1 MAREPGHTGVRMQM
15 RCSRDARAAIRRNQA
30 HVHEMRCNQTQSGA
44 RTRDV
49 LQSDAIR
56 RTYTRCA
63 AIRRNQAH
71 VHEMCGCC
79 GGCTMYS
86 SSRR

>member
-1 MAREPGHTGVRMQM
+1 MAREPGHTGVCMPM
-15 RCSRDARAAIRRNQA
+15 RRSR
-30 HVHEMRCNQTQSGA
+30 GA
-44 RTRDV
+44 R

-71 VHEMCGCC
+71 VHEMCCNQAQSGARTRDMLQS
-79 GGCTMYS
+79 GAI
-86 SSRR
+86 RRTYTR

>member
-1 MAREPGHTGVRMQM
+1 MPREPGHCCAHANETKP
-15 RCSRDARAAIRRNQA
+15 RCAAAIRRNQA
-30 HVHEMRCNQTQSGA
+30 HVHEMCCNQA
-44 RTRDV
+44 R
-49 LQSDAIR
+49 
-56 RTYTRCA
+56 
-63 AIRRNQAH
+63 

>member
-1 MAREPGHTGVRMQM
+1 MPREPGHCCAHANETKP
-15 RCSRDARAAIRRNQA
+15 RCA
-30 HVHEMRCNQTQSGA
+30 
-44 RTRDV
+44 
-49 LQSDAIR
+49 
-56 RTYTRCA
+56 A

>member
-1 MAREPGHTGVRMQM
+1 MAREPGHTGVCMPM
-15 RCSRDARAAIRRNQA
+15 RRSR
-30 HVHEMRCNQTQSGA
+30 GA
-44 RTRDV
+44 R

-71 VHEMCGCC
+71 VHEMCCNQARVHEMCFNQARVHEMCGCC